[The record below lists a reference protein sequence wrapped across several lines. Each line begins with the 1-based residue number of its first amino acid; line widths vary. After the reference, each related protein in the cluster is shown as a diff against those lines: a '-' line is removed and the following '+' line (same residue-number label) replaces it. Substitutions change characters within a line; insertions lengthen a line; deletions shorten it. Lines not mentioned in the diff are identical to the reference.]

1 MLLSSVIT
9 FVINMIGIA
18 VLIIKPAG
26 ENSRFIA
33 LGIFSITIIYI
44 FVRVF
49 LYFKQYGKVTCGII
63 KLVLEE
69 KSLSKGVSL
78 FVQKTYPSITK
89 IYAGINVVQ
98 KFVPGLDSIPD
109 FDKIVKDFINH
120 FKKKIILVIPIFLL
134 YSLAIFI
141 IKLVLSI

>member
-1 MLLSSVIT
+1 
-9 FVINMIGIA
+9 MIGIA

-33 LGIFSITIIYI
+33 LGIFYITIIYI

-49 LYFKQYGKVTCGII
+49 PYFKQYGKVTCGII

-98 KFVPGLDSIPD
+98 QFIPGLDSIPD

-120 FKKKIILVIPIFLL
+120 FKKKIILVISIFLL